1 MDCEPMRRKI
11 TMKKVAGFQSLAL
24 GASTSSEEVDRSG
37 RGIILRQKAGCK
49 IMGRYEFELYLLE
62 IEAVCW

>member
-1 MDCEPMRRKI
+1 
-11 TMKKVAGFQSLAL
+11 MKKVAGFQSLAL